1 MCLGAYC
8 LRVIILAAL
17 LASFPAWSADAK
29 TSAFAGYRNVLL
41 TNGTHSRHVAGVSLI
56 VVRAERLNYNAHDF
70 SVYSFYA
77 HDDGDGDAGAGALLL
92 AVPLFD
98 GPETP
103 AVESVTTQD
112 GADCMLHDMRLLD
125 NGNQA
130 RLVIAQRDFGQSYAD
145 AAPVHFDVYRFEHNT
160 DGVPGFLP
168 YDFRF
173 ERRIEA
179 KRHYCDVER
188 AFHDELG
195 LRS

>member
-8 LRVIILAAL
+8 LRATILAAL
-17 LASFPAWSADAK
+17 LASFPTWSADAR
-29 TSAFAGYRNVLL
+29 TPVFAGYRDVPL
-41 TNGTHSRHVAGVSLI
+41 TNGIHSRHVAGVRLI
-56 VVRAERLNYNAHDF
+56 AVRAERLNYNAHDF

-77 HDDGDGDAGAGALLL
+77 HDGSDAGSLLL
-92 AVPLFD
+92 AVPFFG
-98 GPETP
+98 GPETTE
-103 AVESVTTQD
+103 VESVNTEN
-112 GADCMLHDMRLLD
+112 GADCVLRDVRLLD
-125 NGNQA
+125 DGKQA

-160 DGVPGFLP
+160 DRLPGFPP

-179 KRHYCDVER
+179 KRPYCDVEQ

-195 LRS
+195 LRG